1 MKIVIACDSFK
12 GSVSAIQVADSLA
25 KGLRRVWPD
34 AEIDCMPVADGGEG
48 TVDAFL
54 YGMPGRKVT
63 ISAAGPLG
71 EAIQASFALLD
82 NGTAVIETAAA
93 SGLPLLAPQQRD
105 PLRATTYGTGQLI
118 CAALDAGCK
127 RIVLGLG
134 GSATND
140 GGAGMAQ
147 ALGARFLDAAGQPL
161 PPGGGALDRLERIDL
176 SGLDP
181 RLQTTPVV
189 AACDVTNPLCG
200 PQGASVVYGPQKG
213 ATPPMVQQLDR
224 CLRRFA
230 QVGFSCTGRD
240 VAHVPGAG
248 AAGGLGAGLLLFC
261 RAQLCSGIDT
271 MLDVLDF
278 DRRAADADLVFTGE
292 GRIDGQS
299 VCGKVPVGVARRVKA
314 QRQIP
319 VIAVVGGIGPD
330 AERVYD
336 CGIDAVFATAPGPIT
351 LQHAMRDSQSLLCR
365 TAEQIARL
373 ILSIHAGG

>member
-161 PPGGGALDRLERIDL
+161 PPGGGALDRL
-176 SGLDP
+176 
-181 RLQTTPVV
+181 
-189 AACDVTNPLCG
+189 
-200 PQGASVVYGPQKG
+200 
-213 ATPPMVQQLDR
+213 
-224 CLRRFA
+224 
-230 QVGFSCTGRD
+230 
-240 VAHVPGAG
+240 
-248 AAGGLGAGLLLFC
+248 
-261 RAQLCSGIDT
+261 
-271 MLDVLDF
+271 
-278 DRRAADADLVFTGE
+278 
-292 GRIDGQS
+292 
-299 VCGKVPVGVARRVKA
+299 
-314 QRQIP
+314 
-319 VIAVVGGIGPD
+319 
-330 AERVYD
+330 
-336 CGIDAVFATAPGPIT
+336 
-351 LQHAMRDSQSLLCR
+351 
-365 TAEQIARL
+365 
-373 ILSIHAGG
+373 